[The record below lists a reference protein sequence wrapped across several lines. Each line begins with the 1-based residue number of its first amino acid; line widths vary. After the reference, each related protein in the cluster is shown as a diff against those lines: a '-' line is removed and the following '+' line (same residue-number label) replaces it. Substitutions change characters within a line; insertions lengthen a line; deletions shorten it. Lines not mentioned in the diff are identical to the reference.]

1 NTEGVTSGKQRLISL
16 GRDDEASGVWMHL
29 YGDYRVGAGFGDGSE
44 IREIY
49 TSQQLSL
56 NTWHHV
62 AAVIKDKDDV
72 KIYIDGQQA
81 GVTFSGDAE
90 ILWYPTDPAIDS
102 YIGKVEAFTTQI
114 LKGKIDEVQVFDKAL
129 TDAQIYALYKST
141 SGNLIDYDAAGNL
154 VSDKDGYLYTYDYE
168 NRITRVEKGDGDDTP
183 TVVAEFVY
191 DALGRRI
198 AKTDSIAST
207 TRYYYYNDKWQVLD
221 EYYDG
226 TPFINHYVYGNYIDE
241 TLMMVNN
248 VFGGDD
254 LFYVHDHLYSP
265 VALISGDMELL
276 LERYEYDAYGN
287 VHVMGNNFNADADNQ
302 SNYDNEYTLTGRR
315 LDTLD
320 DGDLRIM
327 YYRNRYYSP
336 QTGRFLTHDP
346 LGTIPDGGEFNAFYI
361 PEQYKDGMNTY
372 QYVLSNPNISVDPY
386 GLVSVRELFEFNPD
400 VPYSEKECNAYCMTQ
415 AMGLGSTADFSDE
428 ILDNLVDNTV
438 DSVIDGIVDSLASA
452 ARACA
457 KSSELGLCYQN
468 CQGGYNPVV
477 NTLWVDPWGQDAGV
491 DDHLPITFV
500 FLTLLAIKCA
510 CYVKRRI
517 IYMQC

>member
-1 NTEGVTSGKQRLISL
+1 VN
-16 GRDDEASGVWMHL
+16 
-29 YGDYRVGAGFGDGSE
+29 
-44 IREIY
+44 
-49 TSQQLSL
+49 
-56 NTWHHV
+56 
-62 AAVIKDKDDV
+62 
-72 KIYIDGQQA
+72 
-81 GVTFSGDAE
+81 
-90 ILWYPTDPAIDS
+90 
-102 YIGKVEAFTTQI
+102 
-114 LKGKIDEVQVFDKAL
+114 
-129 TDAQIYALYKST
+129 
-141 SGNLIDYDAAGNL
+141 
-154 VSDKDGYLYTYDYE
+154 
-168 NRITRVEKGDGDDTP
+168 
-183 TVVAEFVY
+183 
-191 DALGRRI
+191 
-198 AKTDSIAST
+198 
-207 TRYYYYNDKWQVLD
+207 YYYYNDNWQVLC
-221 EYYDG
+221 EYDDAG
-226 TPFINHYVYGNYIDE
+226 TPRRWFAYGNYVDE
-241 TLMMVNN
+241 VLIMSVNSSPIYSY
-248 VFGGDD
+248 FKY
-254 LFYVHDHLYSP
+254 YVHDHLYSP
-265 VALISGDMELL
+265 VALTNSAGSVE
-276 LERYEYDAYGN
+276 ERYEYDAYGN
-287 VHVMGNNFNADADNQ
+287 CHILEPNFADDPDGQSDYGNPYLF
-302 SNYDNEYTLTGRR
+302 TGRR
-315 LDTLD
+315 LDILD
-320 DGDLRIM
+320 NGSLKLQ
-327 YYRNRYYSP
+327 YNRNRYYD
-336 QTGRFLTHDP
+336 QYTGRWLTHDP